1 MPFRNNDQ
9 SRETTIRRQQEMIKQ
24 LTSKL
29 NEIEL
34 RNKNYHEKRFERPN
48 GQPQHHR
55 TFHGQE
61 KGRYYG
67 NRGTQSMEYMPLY
80 TVENHYPKDFHI
92 RIKSPIRQGY
102 QNVNKQWYNHYDAN
116 RTASSGYRQPNSAPT
131 YNNKYNRGIQNNI
144 NHRSNDSS
152 ASWYIEQNDTSKES
166 TINEDDISRKNMKIE
181 EADTISTN

>member
-67 NRGTQSMEYMPLY
+67 NRGTQNMEYMPFY
-80 TVENHYPKDFHI
+80 TVENHYPKNFHI

-116 RTASSGYRQPNSAPT
+116 QTTSSGYRQPNSALLIAINIIEAAKT
-131 YNNKYNRGIQNNI
+131 KSITEATIVLRAGI
-144 NHRSNDSS
+144 SS
-152 ASWYIEQNDTSKES
+152 KMIRTKKILQMKMTSV
-166 TINEDDISRKNMKIE
+166 E
-181 EADTISTN
+181 EI